1 MSAQRFFCSSIVP
14 GKVDG
19 PALVSNEAICFYLVE
34 PETGILLERGH
45 CLEGHSLEGTVLVAH
60 AGKGSSV
67 VQMDG
72 LFKIIQRSKG
82 PAAVVLRNPDPVFVS
97 ALLVMEI
104 PSVYAVDET
113 FYDVV
118 RDCCRISMNGYD
130 GTLDI
135 YSNQDKINTK

>member
-1 MSAQRFFCSSIVP
+1 MSTQTFKCSPIAS
-14 GKVDG
+14 GTASG

-34 PETGILLERGH
+34 PETGIVIEQKH
-45 CLEGHSLEGTVLVAH
+45 TLEGKSVAGKVLIAH

-72 LFKIIQRSKG
+72 LFKIAKNDKNPI
-82 PAAVVLRNPDPVFVS
+82 AVVLRHPDPVFVS

-113 FYDVV
+113 FYDCVADGCSV
-118 RDCCRISMNGYD
+118 TDDADNGII
-130 GTLDI
+130 TL
-135 YSNQDKINTK
+135 N